1 MRINNDRAGGVSCKM
16 YLADIF
22 ERNACKIVIC
32 GKIMIM
38 RADVNIVY
46 IEKQMATASLCHR
59 IHKFPL
65 RHLIFGKGDIA

>member
-1 MRINNDRAGGVSCKM
+1 
-16 YLADIF
+16 
-22 ERNACKIVIC
+22 
-32 GKIMIM
+32 MIM

-59 IHKFPL
+59 FHKFPL